1 MSENSKYVAIVANH
15 TREMTDLLTK
25 YNELGRQSV
34 NLLNDNADYKLM
46 VGQLK
51 KENKEL
57 KKLLEVKNYE

>member
-15 TREMTDLLTK
+15 TREMTDLLAK

>member
-15 TREMTDLLTK
+15 TREMTDLLAK

-57 KKLLEVKNYE
+57 KKLLEVKSYE

>member
-57 KKLLEVKNYE
+57 KKLLEVKEQ

>member
-57 KKLLEVKNYE
+57 KKLLEVKEE

>member
-15 TREMTDLLTK
+15 TREMTDLLAK

-51 KENKEL
+51 KENKKL
-57 KKLLEVKNYE
+57 KKLLEVKNNE

>member
-15 TREMTDLLTK
+15 TREMTDLLAK

-57 KKLLEVKNYE
+57 KKLLEVKEQ